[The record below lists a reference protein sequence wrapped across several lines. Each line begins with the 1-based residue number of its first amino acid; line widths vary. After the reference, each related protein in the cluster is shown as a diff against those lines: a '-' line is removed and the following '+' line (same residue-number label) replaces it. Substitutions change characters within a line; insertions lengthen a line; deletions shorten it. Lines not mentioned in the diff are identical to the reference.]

1 MTNETDALPNSNP
14 DDQPVVPSITHG
26 PPGLYTPELAERILR
41 EVESGRTLHDVCRD
55 HGIPAYS
62 TVRGWMQKDRDGF
75 AARLRHA
82 RTVNRGRVSRA
93 TIYTAELAERV
104 LQGLLN
110 GRPLRDICLDDGM
123 PAASTVRLWVSVD
136 RDGFAGRYRR
146 ARASG
151 QPLRGGHP
159 TVYSSELAHRLLLE
173 LGCGRTLSDVCR
185 DDGMPCHATVR
196 NWVLEDREG
205 FANRYFAARRFGLHA
220 VIDDM
225 TDIADDDSRDW
236 RMRHRKDGS
245 IDAVV
250 DREHIMRSR
259 LRCEVRRQAVTVL
272 AAGLGLT
279 DRETVRAEAFG
290 PPKANDAL
298 ARVNKVIDGWLRELP
313 KKDEPGE

>member
-1 MTNETDALPNSNP
+1 MTAETDALPNGSSDERP
-14 DDQPVVPSITHG
+14 AVQSVTHG
-26 PPGLYTPELAERILR
+26 PPGLYTPDLAARILR

-62 TVRGWMQKDRDGF
+62 TVRGWMLKDRDGF
-75 AARLRHA
+75 AARMCHA
-82 RTVNRGRVSRA
+82 RTVNRGRRSPA

-136 RDGFAGRYRR
+136 RDGFADRYRR
-146 ARASG
+146 ARETG
-151 QPLRGGHP
+151 QPPRGGHP
-159 TVYSSELAHRLLLE
+159 TVYTAELARRLLLQ
-173 LGCGRTLSDVCR
+173 LGRGRTLTDVCR

-205 FANRYFAARRFGLHA
+205 FANRYLAARRFGLHA

-245 IDAVV
+245 IEAVP
-250 DREHIMRSR
+250 DREHIMRSA
-259 LRCEVRRQAVTVL
+259 LRCKVRRWGVTAL
-272 AAGLGLT
+272 SAGLN
-279 DRETVRAEAFG
+279 DRDAARAEAFG
-290 PPKANDAL
+290 PPEPNDKL
-298 ARVNKVIDGWLRELP
+298 ARVIKTIEAWSRALP
-313 KKDEPGE
+313 KRDPTEE